1 MLNYESNGK
10 NGRFKRVGRPAL
22 LCLFEAKA
30 FYALPNE
37 LRRAFMAAKGKGG
50 NTVAAVWEIAEP
62 IAKDLGLTLW
72 DIRFEKEG
80 ANWYLRVFIDKDGG
94 VSIDD
99 CVDMSHALDKP
110 LDDADPIEQSY
121 CLEVSSPGIERDLKR
136 DSHFEKCM
144 GMKIKIKLIRP
155 LEGKREFSGILGG
168 YENGAVQLILEDGSG
183 FVVNKKETS
192 YIKLDDFGGEI

>member
-1 MLNYESNGK
+1 
-10 NGRFKRVGRPAL
+10 
-22 LCLFEAKA
+22 
-30 FYALPNE
+30 
-37 LRRAFMAAKGKGG
+37 MAAKGKGG

-72 DIRFEKEG
+72 DVRFEKEG

-183 FVVNKKETS
+183 FVVNKKKRHTLSLTILEEKYNGQQRIVCSTQNAS
-192 YIKLDDFGGEI
+192 KRKGHFYGRAVRGNPARTCNRS